1 MPTPKNTKL
10 TSFFDEITSSL
21 SKVSLKY
28 GNVIGL
34 GDFNIDTKTKGIGQG
49 IFEEFCDLFILINL
63 NKSKSETFHTKTHKS
78 PIDLALT
85 NQTP

>member
-1 MPTPKNTKL
+1 MPTPKNTNL

-34 GDFNIDTKTKGIGQG
+34 GDFKIDTKTKGIGQG
-49 IFEEFCDLFILINL
+49 IFEE
-63 NKSKSETFHTKTHKS
+63 
-78 PIDLALT
+78 IDL
-85 NQTP
+85 Q